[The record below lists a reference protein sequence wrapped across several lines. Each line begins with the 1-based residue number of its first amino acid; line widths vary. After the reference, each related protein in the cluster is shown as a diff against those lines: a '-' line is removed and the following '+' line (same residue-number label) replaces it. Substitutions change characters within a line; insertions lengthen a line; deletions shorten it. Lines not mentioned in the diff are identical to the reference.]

1 MQMTD
6 AEICR
11 SYKRAIESGTAKTKQ
26 IAILSQLNACDK
38 SVIRKILTENGFE
51 VPQNGNRYTAKKSD
65 TRKTD
70 CSECAIGETCGSG
83 KPDGVHC
90 NAFLAKSSEGSK
102 VSAPEDGLLKSEEQ
116 TRLIKSEESEVTEA
130 NGSERKQDVGT
141 CQQNVGKMSEKPDSS
156 NLSARVPD
164 FVISIAVQ
172 KLEDMTKELNELMEY
187 ADTLKA
193 QINELRHWISVATEG
208 EENGTE
214 ESD

>member
-6 AEICR
+6 GEICR

-38 SVIRKILTENGFE
+38 KVIRKILEENGFE
-51 VPQNGNRYTAKKSD
+51 VPQNGNRYTAAKKAAQTSD
-65 TRKTD
+65 CKD
-70 CSECAIGETCGSG
+70 CAKSETCGSG
-83 KPDGVHC
+83 KPDGVRC
-90 NAFLAKSSEGSK
+90 DAFQAKGSDSSNLS
-102 VSAPEDGLLKSEEQ
+102 
-116 TRLIKSEESEVTEA
+116 TRLLKSEESEVPEA
-130 NGSERKQDVGT
+130 DGSERKQP
-141 CQQNVGKMSEKPDSS
+141 E
-156 NLSARVPD
+156 ARVPD

>member
-70 CSECAIGETCGSG
+70 CSECAIGESCGSG

-116 TRLIKSEESEVTEA
+116 TGVIKNDESEAPEA
-130 NGSERKQDVGT
+130 DGSERKQ
-141 CQQNVGKMSEKPDSS
+141 SE
-156 NLSARVPD
+156 ARVPD
-164 FVISIAVQ
+164 FVISLAVQ
-172 KLEDMTKELNELMEY
+172 KLEDMTKELNELLKY
-187 ADTLKA
+187 TGTLKL
-193 QINELRHWISVATEG
+193 QINELRDWLDVATEG
-208 EENGTE
+208 QKNGTE

>member
-38 SVIRKILTENGFE
+38 NVIRKILKENGFE
-51 VPQNGNRYTAKKSD
+51 VPQNGNRYTAKKAAQTS
-65 TRKTD
+65 D
-70 CSECAIGETCGSG
+70 CSECAKGAKGETCGSG
-83 KPDGVHC
+83 KPDGVRC
-90 NAFLAKSSEGSK
+90 DAFQAKGS
-102 VSAPEDGLLKSEEQ
+102 DGSNLSTRLLKSEEQ
-116 TRLIKSEESEVTEA
+116 TGLLKSEESTGVIKSDETEVPEA
-130 NGSERKQDVGT
+130 DGSERKQ
-141 CQQNVGKMSEKPDSS
+141 Q
-156 NLSARVPD
+156 ARVPD
-164 FVISIAVQ
+164 FVISLAVQ

>member
-1 MQMTD
+1 MMQMTD

-38 SVIRKILTENGFE
+38 SVIRKILKENGFE
-51 VPQNGNRYTAKKSD
+51 VPQNGNRYTAKKAAQA
-65 TRKTD
+65 TD

-90 NAFLAKSSEGSK
+90 NAFLVKVPAKGPESSK
-102 VSAPEDGLLKSEEQ
+102 VSTRLLKSEEPENVGTCQ
-116 TRLIKSEESEVTEA
+116 QDVGIVSEIPEA
-130 NGSERKQDVGT
+130 DGSERKQP
-141 CQQNVGKMSEKPDSS
+141 E
-156 NLSARVPD
+156 ARVPK
-164 FVISIAVQ
+164 FVISLAVQ
-172 KLEDMTKELNELMEY
+172 NLEDMTKELNDLTEY

>member
-1 MQMTD
+1 MMQMTD

-38 SVIRKILTENGFE
+38 SVIRKILKENGFE

-65 TRKTD
+65 SSKMSTR
-70 CSECAIGETCGSG
+70 
-83 KPDGVHC
+83 
-90 NAFLAKSSEGSK
+90 
-102 VSAPEDGLLKSEEQ
+102 LLKSEEQ
-116 TRLIKSEESEVTEA
+116 TGLIKSDESE
-130 NGSERKQDVGT
+130 NVGT
-141 CQQNVGKMSEKPDSS
+141 CQQNVGTMSEAPEADGSERKKSDSS
-156 NLSARVPD
+156 NLSTRVPD

>member
-11 SYKRAIESGTAKTKQ
+11 SYREAKDKRSQVGVLAELNVCSKDLIRE
-26 IAILSQLNACDK
+26 ILSRNGIDAPKPGRKAVLMDK
-38 SVIRKILTENGFE
+38 
-51 VPQNGNRYTAKKSD
+51 AKQ
-65 TRKTD
+65 
-70 CSECAIGETCGSG
+70 
-83 KPDGVHC
+83 
-90 NAFLAKSSEGSK
+90 
-102 VSAPEDGLLKSEEQ
+102 LLKSEE
-116 TRLIKSEESEVTEA
+116 SEAPEA
-130 NGSERKQDVGT
+130 DGSERKQP
-141 CQQNVGKMSEKPDSS
+141 EP
-156 NLSARVPD
+156 RVPD

>member
-1 MQMTD
+1 MMQMTD

-38 SVIRKILTENGFE
+38 SVIRKILKENGFE
-51 VPQNGNRYTAKKSD
+51 VPQNGNRYTAKKAAQA
-65 TRKTD
+65 TD
-70 CSECAIGETCGSG
+70 CSECAMGETCGSG

-90 NAFLAKSSEGSK
+90 DAFTPKGSECSNL
-102 VSAPEDGLLKSEEQ
+102 STRLLKSEEP
-116 TRLIKSEESEVTEA
+116 TGVFKNDESEVPEA
-130 NGSERKQDVGT
+130 DGSERKQPG
-141 CQQNVGKMSEKPDSS
+141 
-156 NLSARVPD
+156 ARVPD

>member
-38 SVIRKILTENGFE
+38 SVIRKILKENGFE
-51 VPQNGNRYTAKKSD
+51 VPQNGNRYTAKKAAQTS
-65 TRKTD
+65 D
-70 CSECAIGETCGSG
+70 CSECAKGETCGSG
-83 KPDGVHC
+83 KPDGVRC
-90 NAFLAKSSEGSK
+90 DAFQAKGSESSK
-102 VSAPEDGLLKSEEQ
+102 VSTRLLKSEEQ
-116 TRLIKSEESEVTEA
+116 TGLIRSDESEVPEA
-130 NGSERKQDVGT
+130 DGSERKQP
-141 CQQNVGKMSEKPDSS
+141 E
-156 NLSARVPD
+156 ARVPK